1 MEDGRDIKDEGW
13 KIYTGWR
20 MEDIYRME
28 DGRDIKIGGW
38 KRYKGWRMEEI

>member
-1 MEDGRDIKDEGW
+1 
-13 KIYTGWR
+13 

-28 DGRDIKIGGW
+28 DGRDIKVRGW